1 MYFFFEP
8 AALSSLSWIRYL
20 SQMSHFGPD
29 DKSVFFDLFQAWGP
43 KASQRASKG
52 IPKGVQRHPKGS
64 PKEAKELQDVPKG
77 GQGAPKDTPR
87 RFKGTQRRP
96 KADPSVAKWPKGCQS
111 RPKEIHGGQKGY
123 PRQGT
128 PKKFQKGST
137 LTTKSIKLQMC
148 RSNNYLPESNYG
160 G

>member
-1 MYFFFEP
+1 MVCFFFEP

-20 SQMSHFGPD
+20 SQMSHFGLGV
-29 DKSVFFDLFQAWGP
+29 KSVFFDFFQAWGP

-87 RFKGTQRRP
+87 RSKGTQRRP
-96 KADPSVAKWPKGCQS
+96 KADPRVAKWPKEW
-111 RPKEIHGGQKGY
+111 PKEIQEVPKLAQRD
-123 PRQGT
+123 PRRAKRL
-128 PKKFQKGST
+128 PKARH
-137 LTTKSIKLQMC
+137 TKEVPKRFHTHNQI
-148 RSNNYLPESNYG
+148 N
-160 G
+160 